1 MTEDEDIDLGP
12 ARVAELLEDDGW
24 QVIDVREPHEREQAR
39 IAGTRHIALG
49 TLTEEAA
56 TIDRDR
62 PVLFYC
68 RVGNRSTMAL
78 RAFRASGYDARH
90 LEGGI
95 EAWVAAGL
103 PVEQGEE

>member
-1 MTEDEDIDLGP
+1 VTEDEDIELGP
-12 ARVAELLEDDGW
+12 ARVAELIEDDGW
-24 QVIDVREPHEREQAR
+24 QVIDIREPHERVEAR
-39 IAGTRHIALG
+39 IAGTRHIPLAS
-49 TLTEEAA
+49 LTEQAD
-56 TIDRDR
+56 TIDRER

-68 RVGNRSTMAL
+68 HVGNRSTMAL

-103 PVEQGEE
+103 PVEQGDE